1 VIGTIDS
8 FKGKPQLWKTQLMKG
23 VLTHF
28 QGIQTRTDGTFDASV
43 YILCIGN
50 LLKEFLKK
58 I

>member
-23 VLTHF
+23 VLIHF
-28 QGIQTRTDGTFDASV
+28 PSVQSRADGTFDASV
-43 YILCIGN
+43 YILCIGKIM
-50 LLKEFLKK
+50 KEFLRK